1 MSSGLSRDLNH
12 EDSISS
18 GFEPET
24 PTSFFS
30 HRIDGSQDESFDSN
44 SLFGDESGRT
54 VNVRTNNASSNQDE
68 IPLIEDLPHRIY
80 NPRLIEIII
89 YILIFLKLKIVL
101 FLKKHNIG

>member
-1 MSSGLSRDLNH
+1 MSTGFSRDTNH

-30 HRIDGSQDESFDSN
+30 HRIEGSQDESFDSN

-54 VNVRTNNASSNQDE
+54 VNVRTNNASSNPDE

-89 YILIFLKLKIVL
+89 YKIFS
-101 FLKKHNIG
+101 